1 MIPGNVKP
9 GLSIVNHRPSFGQCR
24 NMYGPILYRDVD
36 QMSNTPARW
45 GLWRDGGEEAT
56 AKSSNKRHSQNS
68 KMAFSVQLITQNQ
81 ADKII
86 NYEEGQYGDVKAK
99 EKKPAS
105 LTEDISAFANADGGD
120 LYIGIDEIEV
130 SGKKTRSWR
139 GFFNPEEANTRIQ
152 VFDGL
157 FPTGTEFQF
166 EFLRCEGLPG
176 IVFHATVN
184 KTRGVTL
191 ASNNIPYLRRGAQSL
206 PQNTNELRRRLEYAK
221 GIHSFENEST
231 NADLSTIAESEIV
244 REFITNVV
252 PTASPKEYLRKQSLI
267 REDKATVAGVLLF
280 ADEPQAIIPKH
291 CGIKIYRFKTKAA
304 EGFREA
310 EAFIPKTIEGCLY
323 KQIRSAVSLT
333 TELIQQI
340 PKMGVGSDFE
350 RVQYPPQTLHEIIT
364 NAVIH
369 RDYSITDDIHI
380 RIFDNRIEVQSPG
393 RLPANMTVKNLTTQR
408 AARNGTVQRL
418 LNKFP
423 DPPNRDVG
431 EGIKTATAAMTALG
445 LEPPIFKETET
456 SFLVTIKHEKLA
468 TAELAIMEYL
478 ETNNTI
484 NNKQARGITFIHED
498 WRVKSIFRGM
508 EAKKMIKQVEGTI
521 TSATKYRKWTPADN
535 QQNEEQFTLSPPD

>member
-1 MIPGNVKP
+1 
-9 GLSIVNHRPSFGQCR
+9 
-24 NMYGPILYRDVD
+24 
-36 QMSNTPARW
+36 
-45 GLWRDGGEEAT
+45 
-56 AKSSNKRHSQNS
+56 
-68 KMAFSVQLITQNQ
+68 MAFEVQQITLDQ
-81 ADKII
+81 ATRILQ
-86 NYEEGQYGDVKAK
+86 YEEGQYGDVKAK
-99 EKKPAS
+99 EKKPSS

-120 LYIGIDEIEV
+120 LYIGIDEVLVNGI
-130 SGKKTRSWR
+130 KTRSWR
-139 GFFNPEEANTRIQ
+139 GFLDPEEANARIQ

-157 FPTGTEFQF
+157 FPTGTDFQF
-166 EFLRCEGLPG
+166 EFFRCDSLPG
-176 IVFHATVN
+176 IVLHATIN
-184 KTRGVTL
+184 KSRGVTL
-191 ASNNIPYLRRGAQSL
+191 ASNNVPYLRRGAQSL

-221 GIHSFENEST
+221 GVHSFESDST
-231 NADLSTIAESEIV
+231 NADLSTITQSEIV
-244 REFITNVV
+244 EEFIANVV
-252 PTASPKEYLRKQSLI
+252 PTAKPEEYLKKQSLI
-267 REDKATVAGVLLF
+267 REGKALVAGVLLF

-291 CGIKIYRFKTKAA
+291 CGIKIYRFKTNLA

-310 EAFIPKTIEGCLY
+310 EAFIPKTVE
-323 KQIRSAVSLT
+323 V
-333 TELIQQI
+333 
-340 PKMGVGSDFE
+340 GVGSDFE

-393 RLPANMTVKNLTTQR
+393 KLAANMTVKTLTTQR
-408 AARNGTVQRL
+408 AARNGTIQRL

-445 LEPPIFKETET
+445 LEPPMFKETEN

-478 ETNNTI
+478 ETNSTI

-508 EAKKMIKQVEGTI
+508 ESKKMIKQVEGTI
-521 TSATKYRKWTPADN
+521 TSATKYRKWTQADG
-535 QQNEEQFTLSPPD
+535 QHGEK